1 MSLKLYNN
9 KGIVISIL
17 LLIIMMLI
25 CHIMNYLYPKN
36 KFEDIPSSTDY
47 NQLYYDNQFK
57 PLPCKALQEQAQ
69 VPCKAA
75 VPTCPPAPTTTK
87 YELSDSELAVI
98 YKNAY
103 EESAREIFM
112 RTVNEINL
120 KLQDD

>member
-1 MSLKLYNN
+1 MSLSLYNN

-36 KFEDIPSSTDY
+36 KFENIPLSTDY

-57 PLPCKALQEQAQ
+57 PFPCKALQEQQAQ
-69 VPCKAA
+69 VPCKAP
-75 VPTCPPAPTTTK
+75 VPTCPPVPTTTK
-87 YELSDSELAVI
+87 YELSESELAVL
-98 YKNAY
+98 YKYAY

-112 RTVNEINL
+112 RTINEIKRKNEE
-120 KLQDD
+120 